1 MNIGSQHVL
10 RIFPGLLSPAVQS
23 TAISVGEFV
32 TSQEAIQVC
41 LSKLS
46 ISDCSENFEL
56 VEVCYR
62 NSVLEHESE
71 KVLQDSDFPIQL
83 IKDWD
88 HLTPS
93 ARTSYRLFIREKKS
107 PDSAESKV
115 EPLRQN
121 WMDCHE
127 SIRAMTNFQFDLE
140 TRLGD
145 DDLCELPNLDEGML
159 LKHLQERFE
168 EGRIYT
174 YVGEILLS
182 VNPFRF
188 FPIYNPKFIT
198 AYNNKNLGSLPP
210 HIFAIADISF
220 HRMLKEKKNQ
230 CIVISGESG
239 SGKTESTKLIVHH
252 LTALSRKSQA
262 TAIEK
267 TVLGVG
273 PVLEVRSVRVVFIF
287 YSTIMHARAMTIV

>member
-10 RIFPGLLSPAVQS
+10 RIFPGILSPTIQS

-32 TSQEAIQVC
+32 TSQEAIQVV
-41 LSKLS
+41 LSKLE
-46 ISDCSENFEL
+46 INTRAENFEL

-62 NSVLEHESE
+62 NSILEHEAE
-71 KVLQDSDFPIQL
+71 KVLEDADFPIQL
-83 IKDWD
+83 IKSWD
-88 HLTPS
+88 CLPSS
-93 ARTSYRLFIREKKS
+93 ARSCYRIFIREKRAADSEELS
-107 PDSAESKV
+107 PR
-115 EPLRQN
+115 LRQN

-127 SIRAMTNFQFDLE
+127 HMMVNHNFSLDLE
-140 TRLGD
+140 SGLPD
-145 DDLCELPNLDEGML
+145 DDLCTLPKLDEAML

-168 EGRIYT
+168 VGRIYT
-174 YVGEILLS
+174 YVGEILLA

-198 AYNNKNLGSLPP
+198 AYNNKNLGSLSP

-220 HRMLKEKKNQ
+220 HRMLKEKKSQ

-262 TAIEK
+262 TCAIEK

-273 PVLEVRSVRVVFIF
+273 PVLEVSQLRNTCS
-287 YSTIMHARAMTIV
+287 

>member
-10 RIFPGLLSPAVQS
+10 RIFPGLLSPTVQS

-32 TSQEAIQVC
+32 TSQEAIQVV
-41 LSKLS
+41 LTKLDINES
-46 ISDCSENFEL
+46 SENFEL

-71 KVLQDSDFPIQL
+71 KVLEDADFPIQL
-83 IKDWD
+83 TKSWEC
-88 HLTPS
+88 LPSS
-93 ARTSYRLFIREKKS
+93 ARSCYRIFIREKRTAISEEHS
-107 PDSAESKV
+107 PR
-115 EPLRQN
+115 LRQN

-127 SIRAMTNFQFDLE
+127 NIITMNENFNLSLDSSLP
-140 TRLGD
+140 D
-145 DDLCELPNLDEGML
+145 DDLCELPNLDEEML

-168 EGRIYT
+168 VGRIYT
-174 YVGEILLS
+174 YVGEILLA

-198 AYNNKNLGSLPP
+198 AYNNRNLGSLPP

-220 HRMLKEKKNQ
+220 HRMLKEKKSQ

-262 TAIEK
+262 TCAIEK

-273 PVLEVRSVRVVFIF
+273 PVLEVSLKQHHLHYLLIR
-287 YSTIMHARAMTIV
+287 